1 MGPPL
6 FGLGAARGDRQGDE
20 RAQRHA
26 YAVVQQRWPHHTGSE
41 NRDLKHRLSRAQA
54 EAMRAPSASAAGSFA
69 APIDTD
75 SRPAVSQTTIKEKNM
90 RSGVV
95 KGRVIGGGKKRGKLA
110 FDSDP
115 SDDDVVP
122 LPGKKAKKEED

>member
-1 MGPPL
+1 
-6 FGLGAARGDRQGDE
+6 
-20 RAQRHA
+20 
-26 YAVVQQRWPHHTGSE
+26 
-41 NRDLKHRLSRAQA
+41 
-54 EAMRAPSASAAGSFA
+54 MRAPSASAAGSFA